1 MPRLPITTEMLAAA
15 YDYLQTTPPF
25 CDWNLPDSEDV
36 TFKVT
41 RFHAK
46 YGDWGYD
53 GERHIIRISG
63 KLVVTTN
70 NLLQTLAHEMIHA
83 HEHRNKCSTR
93 SMHSAA
99 FRQWANEV
107 CEIHGWDPGLF

>member
-1 MPRLPITTEMLAAA
+1 MARLCLTPEMLAAA

-41 RFHAK
+41 RFPAK
-46 YGDWGYD
+46 FGDWSYNG
-53 GERHIIRISG
+53 RHIIRVSG

-70 NLLQTLAHEMIHA
+70 NLLQTLAHEMIHV
-83 HEHRNKCSTR
+83 HEDHNRCSSR
-93 SMHSAA
+93 SEHSAA
-99 FRQWANEV
+99 FREWATEV